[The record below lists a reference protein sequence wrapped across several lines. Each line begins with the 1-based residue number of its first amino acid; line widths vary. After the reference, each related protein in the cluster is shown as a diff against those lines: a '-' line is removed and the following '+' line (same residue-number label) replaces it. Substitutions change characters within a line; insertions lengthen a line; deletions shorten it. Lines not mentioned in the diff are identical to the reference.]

1 MSETLN
7 NTERQGFWRIL
18 SKRSTAFI
26 LMIGLLTGAGEDVD
40 YADEVKRVHPTSSE
54 LDGDALQVMTANVHG
69 WRGTDGNDNL
79 SDLLR
84 VMDEYEVDVACL
96 QEVNVARGH
105 LSKLYDAGYNV
116 LYAETER
123 DGYGNAV
130 VGTPNMALKRNYSLP
145 PRKNIKQRGALL
157 AEIYTRKGEVE
168 VLATHVTTSRYYQKA
183 QFGKL
188 GQIAKVGFADVVC
201 GDLNRD
207 LEIIAKTTLGEY
219 FSKSLEAR
227 FNQGNTFPANQPEHR
242 IDFVLSTCQE
252 FGQPTLVDI
261 NSDHLG
267 VIHKFGLADCE

>member
-26 LMIGLLTGAGEDVD
+26 LMIGLLPGAGEDVD